1 MKHLEKDFIATS
13 VSVEQRMVKLTLLD
27 GSTHSFPASYY
38 PLLAGASD
46 SDLEKVSLRVGGRAL
61 RWEKLDEDIWIQDAI
76 LQYYPQSGTMA
87 VAETS
92 TPYPAS

>member
-1 MKHLEKDFIATS
+1 MNYLEKDFIATS

-27 GSTHSFPASYY
+27 GSTHSFPVSYY

-61 RWEKLDEDIWIQDAI
+61 RWENLDEDIWIQDAI
-76 LQYYPQSGTMA
+76 LQRYPQLGSMA
-87 VAETS
+87 IAEPS
-92 TPYPAS
+92 SSYPA